1 MSLALVSAGLS
12 VAGSLAK
19 YQADKQA
26 AARQEK
32 AFWENRDSSIL
43 SRDLKIRQ
51 LSAQT
56 DQQLEQSQEQ
66 GRLAMIEALKNQ
78 ARAKVAGGESGAV
91 SNNNAVINDK
101 VATSLRTQ
109 QSFADALYAIQQNTM
124 YARYGLDAEMI
135 NRINSMP
142 RGQAPSLAGALV
154 GAAGSGVSSYVGAGG
169 TL

>member
-1 MSLALVSAGLS
+1 MLPLISAGLS
-12 VAGSLAK
+12 VAGGIAK
-19 YQADKQA
+19 YQADKA
-26 AARQEK
+26 AFNAQEK

-43 SRDLKIRQ
+43 ARDLKIRQ

-56 DQQLEQSQEQ
+56 DQQIEQSQEQ

-91 SNNNAVINDK
+91 SNNNAVMNDK
-101 VATSLRTQ
+101 IATSLRTQ
-109 QSFADALYAIQQNTM
+109 QSFAEALYAIQQNTM

-142 RGQAPSLAGALV
+142 RGQAPSLGGALL
-154 GAAGSGVSSYVGAGG
+154 GAAGSGVSSYISAGG
-169 TL
+169 TV